1 MDKGKQTTTNAEKII
16 KYCDILPECCHS
28 FLLETGTEIAPSSR
42 LAYARELSAF
52 FDYLILSSPIFC
64 ELKKEDFTINEIKKI
79 TSQDISR
86 YLTAFKDRGQMERTI
101 ARKRAAL
108 SSFFG
113 YLTKHKL
120 IDYNPVLAAVKVKIH
135 QSDEVIHIDIDEQL
149 KLLNSVDTGANLDS
163 KKQKYHNRYK
173 LRDYALLL
181 MLLDTGM
188 RVSELNRINIEDV
201 DFEDCSVVIIR
212 KGGNIQTIYFSDETK
227 DALNAYLEERTIK
240 LHVLAKQDPLFATLK
255 NERLSI
261 RAIENL
267 VKKYT
272 SSSLPG
278 IGNKLSPHKMR
289 ASFAM
294 AYYEEEKDI
303 LALQRKLGHKNL
315 AATNIYAKATDTKM
329 KETRSVLENMRKRG

>member
-1 MDKGKQTTTNAEKII
+1 
-16 KYCDILPECCHS
+16 
-28 FLLETGTEIAPSSR
+28 
-42 LAYARELSAF
+42 
-52 FDYLILSSPIFC
+52 
-64 ELKKEDFTINEIKKI
+64 
-79 TSQDISR
+79 
-86 YLTAFKDRGQMERTI
+86 
-101 ARKRAAL
+101 
-108 SSFFG
+108 
-113 YLTKHKL
+113 
-120 IDYNPVLAAVKVKIH
+120 
-135 QSDEVIHIDIDEQL
+135 
-149 KLLNSVDTGANLDS
+149 
-163 KKQKYHNRYK
+163 
-173 LRDYALLL
+173 

-201 DFEDCSVVIIR
+201 DFEDCSVVIVR

-227 DALNAYLEERTIK
+227 GALNDYLEERTAK
-240 LHVLAKQDPLFATLK
+240 LHVLAKQDPLFTTLK

-272 SSSLPG
+272 TSSLPG